1 MKFLLIFFFLCFSHF
16 KSFQAPLRS
25 ESNNHKTSPN
35 TPEKSPKFLEYK
47 PEPLSFS
54 SGFSVQGSSNP
65 YIISSVPKLLPQNR
79 ANIASSLEYH
89 HSEPPNFYSI
99 PIQAELAMLTGKV
112 AIGGHQAKKAL
123 ERLNSIANHVNMD
136 KYLKSFLPLAVACK
150 ALLIRQSEE
159 WDTRQLCQSLYVR
172 ITNIPVTLQYAN
184 EKNGVDYG
192 QESSIVVPRPSRIY
206 RPDREIAKLRAGADL
221 QHILDDKPLEY

>member
-1 MKFLLIFFFLCFSHF
+1 MKFLLIFFFLCISNFLSLR
-16 KSFQAPLRS
+16 APQQS
-25 ESNNHKTSPN
+25 GSNTHKTSFEP
-35 TPEKSPKFLEYK
+35 PENPPKFLEYK
-47 PEPLSFS
+47 PEPSSFS
-54 SGFSVQGSSNP
+54 SGFSVQGSANP
-65 YIISSVPKLLPQNR
+65 YIISSVPKGLPQNL
-79 ANIASSLEYH
+79 ATIASSLQYH
-89 HSEPPNFYSI
+89 HAEPANFYPM

-172 ITNIPVTLQYAN
+172 ITNIPVTVQYAN
-184 EKNGVDYG
+184 DKNGVDYG

-206 RPDREIAKLRAGADL
+206 RPDREVAKLRAGADL